1 MRRIAPLRRYWAAVT
16 TAKRK
21 PLQAAVRSKAAAWVA
36 PRRACSRGAE
46 PNRSSGVEVANRIR
60 SRLSADQPAISKARS
75 AANPL
80 SSARDSS
87 LLTTRRAAMPVRL
100 RIHSSLVST
109 RWPSSALLIER
120 LGVALP
126 DPRNNTPL
134 VVLSGSTKT
143 EVD

>member
-1 MRRIAPLRRYWAAVT
+1 
-16 TAKRK
+16 
-21 PLQAAVRSKAAAWVA
+21 
-36 PRRACSRGAE
+36 
-46 PNRSSGVEVANRIR
+46 
-60 SRLSADQPAISKARS
+60 
-75 AANPL
+75 
-80 SSARDSS
+80 
-87 LLTTRRAAMPVRL
+87 MPVRL